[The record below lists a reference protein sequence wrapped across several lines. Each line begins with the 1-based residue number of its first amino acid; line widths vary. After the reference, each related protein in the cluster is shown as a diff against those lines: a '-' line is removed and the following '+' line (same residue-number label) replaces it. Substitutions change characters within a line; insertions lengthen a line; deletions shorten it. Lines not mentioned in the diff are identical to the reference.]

1 MNNLIT
7 KQSHIGS
14 LSPKLPR
21 IAFHLIYWILYR
33 ETLLWENPLACQNT
47 TDYDVDALTCLNC
60 TFISIN
66 SRQKAFDCRCVCGVF
81 KTFFF
86 GSNKVVSN
94 VILGLEKGFKHHYVW
109 KLVLLLCVWA
119 KLFWKLLSYY
129 TSHWERGWMEFFL
142 CSFLMIF
149 EKRKIC
155 VCYYFHT
162 GSSLFQEL

>member
-1 MNNLIT
+1 MKYWITHQSHIILFHYYYYTLVLTDWNLAGILCWYENVLLPLDVKVKLFQWYSFFPVYNTVKGVNIRNKNLNNLIT

-86 GSNKVVSN
+86 WV
-94 VILGLEKGFKHHYVW
+94 
-109 KLVLLLCVWA
+109 
-119 KLFWKLLSYY
+119 
-129 TSHWERGWMEFFL
+129 
-142 CSFLMIF
+142 
-149 EKRKIC
+149 
-155 VCYYFHT
+155 
-162 GSSLFQEL
+162 